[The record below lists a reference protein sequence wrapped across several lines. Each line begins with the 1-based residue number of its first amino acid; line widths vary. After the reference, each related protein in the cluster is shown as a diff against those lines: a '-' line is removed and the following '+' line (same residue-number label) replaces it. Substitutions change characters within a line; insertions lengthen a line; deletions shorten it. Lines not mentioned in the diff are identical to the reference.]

1 MRDVEEGIR
10 RSNNRYEFD
19 FRSKFAVRVRDL
31 SRGLLDNTPQIVHF
45 SGHGAGKD
53 GIVLETDDGESVLV
67 GTEAL
72 ANLFA
77 LHKKDVQCVPLNAC
91 LSTEQAEAIAQHI
104 PFVIGMSSEVD
115 DESAAA
121 FALGFYD
128 ALGAGRSYDEA
139 FLHGK
144 NAIELRGLPG
154 PELPVLLAKTRKKC
168 PESSGPDTSSIPMQ
182 HDVAREASAELR
194 HRSLIRELNSL
205 GLKATDFVH
214 CIGASKAVP
223 FDQIYQPTKLLF
235 RSGLNISASAAFET
249 QNKAAQSIA
258 MSRGQEF
265 HSLTLESFL
274 ASPEDTIVFAGPG
287 WGKTTFLH
295 HIFRRKVGDRLT
307 QTVLITLRRERAIEE
322 MKELVT
328 FWLSHELGANQKVLL
343 LVDGYDELTLA
354 NRKLVSELLE
364 RFSASG
370 KGRYILSCR
379 EHYHVISLVASHV
392 RIDAFD
398 QKDRYRFVTAFLA
411 AQGSTVD
418 PIKLVNE
425 LEDRQFSEFLSHPLL
440 LALACIV
447 NSGSNKEQPR
457 SALRLLKRA
466 LFTLQHTWDLD
477 RGISRE
483 VSTPPFMRSDR
494 VERITRTALD
504 KMQIAKVD
512 PELVLQEIARFYG
525 ILVPSAEG
533 WEFVHRTIQDYLAA
547 QYWVDSGGFANRSQ
561 YEWDTRTA
569 YAACLSGD
577 ATRALEGA
585 LVSPDGLTCAV
596 EILSNTPDFDNQRLT
611 TALLKFYSARGKV
624 TVIEQTKSGIAAVL
638 QDDLFVYFSQRF
650 LNYLIESLAKKRRAI
665 SDALVGSCLAELRA
679 RRLRMDFSTFEE
691 VKKSFPDLR
700 FNSDL
705 RIADS

>member
-19 FRSKFAVRVRDL
+19 FCSKFAVRVRDL

-77 LHKKDVQCVPLNAC
+77 LHKKDVQCVLLNAC

-115 DESAAA
+115 DDSAAA

-154 PELPVLLAKTRKKC
+154 PELPVLLGKTRKKSL
-168 PESSGPDTSSIPMQ
+168 ESSGSDTSSAPMQ
-182 HDVAREASAELR
+182 HDVSSEASAELR
-194 HRSLIRELNSL
+194 YRSLIRELNSL

-214 CIGASKAVP
+214 CIGASKAVL

-235 RSGLNISASAAFET
+235 RSGLDISASAAFGT

-265 HSLTLESFL
+265 HSLTVESFL
-274 ASPEDTIVFAGPG
+274 ASPEDTIIFAGPG

-295 HIFRRKVGDRLT
+295 HIFRRKVEDRLT

-322 MKELVT
+322 LKELVT
-328 FWLSHELGANQKVLL
+328 FWFSHELVANQKVLL
-343 LVDGYDELTLA
+343 LVDGYDEVTLA

-364 RFSASG
+364 RFGASG

-411 AQGSTVD
+411 AQGSSVD

-457 SALRLLKRA
+457 SALRLLKKA

-483 VSTPPFMRSDR
+483 VSTPLEGDDR
-494 VERITRTALD
+494 
-504 KMQIAKVD
+504 MQILKK
-512 PELVLQEIARFYG
+512 IA
-525 ILVPSAEG
+525 
-533 WEFVHRTIQDYLAA
+533 
-547 QYWVDSGGFANRSQ
+547 
-561 YEWDTRTA
+561 
-569 YAACLSGD
+569 
-577 ATRALEGA
+577 
-585 LVSPDGLTCAV
+585 
-596 EILSNTPDFDNQRLT
+596 
-611 TALLKFYSARGKV
+611 
-624 TVIEQTKSGIAAVL
+624 
-638 QDDLFVYFSQRF
+638 
-650 LNYLIESLAKKRRAI
+650 IES
-665 SDALVGSCLAELRA
+665 
-679 RRLRMDFSTFEE
+679 RLILPPRNVSH
-691 VKKSFPDLR
+691 S
-700 FNSDL
+700 
-705 RIADS
+705 